1 MRYPRRGSART
12 GVAVVELAVLLPV
25 LMILLV
31 GVWEL
36 GRLVQLHQIMSQ
48 AAREGARL
56 ASQAHII
63 NTNGAY
69 TQIAMNTGNPNV
81 EETVRDHLRGAGITD
96 LTGLQV
102 TFEFLDGDT
111 SKTEPYEGTK
121 NQRFRVRVT
130 LPYANVRWT
139 HLSLVDPQ
147 IVGGECVWQMMVDD
161 PFTLSTT
168 LPGWSP

>member
-1 MRYPRRGSART
+1 MRQPKLARARK
-12 GVAVVELAVLLPV
+12 GVAVVELAFLLPV

-36 GRLVQLHQIMSQ
+36 GRLIQLHQIMSQ

-63 NTNGAY
+63 NTKGAY
-69 TQIAMNTGNPNV
+69 TQIAVSTGSPSV
-81 EETVRDHLRGAGITD
+81 EETVRDYLRAAGIND

-121 NQRFRVRVT
+121 NQRFRILVT
-130 LPYANVRWT
+130 MPYANLRWT
-139 HLSLVDPQ
+139 ELSLIDPQ
-147 IVGGECVWQMMVDD
+147 TIGGECVWQMTVDD
-161 PFTLSTT
+161 PFTVSTS